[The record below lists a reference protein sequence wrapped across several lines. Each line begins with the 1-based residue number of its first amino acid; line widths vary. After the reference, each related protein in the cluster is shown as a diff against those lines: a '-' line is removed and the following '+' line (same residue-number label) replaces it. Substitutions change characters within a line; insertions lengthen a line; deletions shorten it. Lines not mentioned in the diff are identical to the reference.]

1 MEMTILQAVLCG
13 IVYWLAVG
21 NLPFV
26 GLWSL
31 QRPLVCGAITGLILG
46 HPVQGA
52 VIGATINLV
61 YLGFMSAG
69 GSMPADMGLA
79 GVLGT
84 AYAIVGGLDTDTA
97 LALAVP
103 IGILGTIVWAG
114 RMTFDC
120 FFVHM
125 ADKYIEEEKYNKI
138 WIANVLLPQILC
150 FCMTAIPCALAA
162 YFGSSYIQGILA
174 MLSGKVLTVFQI
186 IGGLMPALGIA
197 ITLQYIFKGESKVF
211 LFIGFLLAVYS
222 KLPLLTLGIIA
233 LLVAVVYVQV
243 TSAVQQAQI
252 MMMKMMRRTIKME
265 NNKKKSLIPKAAL
278 IKAWL
283 IWETFPQTCY
293 NYERMMGQVVAHMF
307 SAIIGFLYKDDPSKR
322 KEVMKREIEFFNVHI
337 EFGSCILGMAVA
349 LEEQKAMGE
358 NIPGEFIT
366 NLKTSLM
373 GPLAGMGDTIW
384 QGVVI
389 PILLAVCI
397 DLTRSGSGNVWG
409 AVIYAVVIV
418 VAAYALSYW
427 NFMFGYKAGSE
438 AIMDFLEKG
447 ILNKLIKGASIMG
460 CMVMGGLIVNYVKA
474 ACGLKIVSST
484 TTYSIQTNFLDQ
496 VCPSIL
502 PLAVTLLVY
511 YLMNKKRWSSLKII
525 GLIVV
530 IGIVGGITGI
540 LAY

>member
-1 MEMTILQAVLCG
+1 MREVAERQAADVIERTGETQRVNILQKLHNARFVRQCVCNVLNSRPAVTSSFRQRRIFVVVRNQIMQCTFPAPLRHSQQFFHHRLV
-13 IVYWLAVG
+13 ITRVSSKMALEDFQSA
-21 NLPFV
+21 FV

-243 TSAVQQAQI
+243 TSAVQPA
-252 MMMKMMRRTIKME
+252 T
-265 NNKKKSLIPKAAL
+265 AGAD
-278 IKAWL
+278 
-283 IWETFPQTCY
+283 Y
-293 NYERMMGQVVAHMF
+293 
-307 SAIIGFLYKDDPSKR
+307 DD
-322 KEVMKREIEFFNVHI
+322 EDD
-337 EFGSCILGMAVA
+337 
-349 LEEQKAMGE
+349 EE
-358 NIPGEFIT
+358 
-366 NLKTSLM
+366 
-373 GPLAGMGDTIW
+373 D
-384 QGVVI
+384 
-389 PILLAVCI
+389 
-397 DLTRSGSGNVWG
+397 D
-409 AVIYAVVIV
+409 
-418 VAAYALSYW
+418 
-427 NFMFGYKAGSE
+427 
-438 AIMDFLEKG
+438 
-447 ILNKLIKGASIMG
+447 
-460 CMVMGGLIVNYVKA
+460 
-474 ACGLKIVSST
+474 
-484 TTYSIQTNFLDQ
+484 
-496 VCPSIL
+496 
-502 PLAVTLLVY
+502 
-511 YLMNKKRWSSLKII
+511 
-525 GLIVV
+525 
-530 IGIVGGITGI
+530 
-540 LAY
+540 

>member
-13 IVYWLAVG
+13 VVYWLAVG

-197 ITLQYIFKGESKVF
+197 ITLQYLFKGASKVF

-243 TSAVQQAQI
+243 TSAVQPA
-252 MMMKMMRRTIKME
+252 T
-265 NNKKKSLIPKAAL
+265 AGAD
-278 IKAWL
+278 
-283 IWETFPQTCY
+283 Y
-293 NYERMMGQVVAHMF
+293 
-307 SAIIGFLYKDDPSKR
+307 DD
-322 KEVMKREIEFFNVHI
+322 EDD
-337 EFGSCILGMAVA
+337 
-349 LEEQKAMGE
+349 EE
-358 NIPGEFIT
+358 
-366 NLKTSLM
+366 
-373 GPLAGMGDTIW
+373 D
-384 QGVVI
+384 
-389 PILLAVCI
+389 
-397 DLTRSGSGNVWG
+397 D
-409 AVIYAVVIV
+409 
-418 VAAYALSYW
+418 
-427 NFMFGYKAGSE
+427 
-438 AIMDFLEKG
+438 
-447 ILNKLIKGASIMG
+447 
-460 CMVMGGLIVNYVKA
+460 
-474 ACGLKIVSST
+474 
-484 TTYSIQTNFLDQ
+484 
-496 VCPSIL
+496 
-502 PLAVTLLVY
+502 
-511 YLMNKKRWSSLKII
+511 
-525 GLIVV
+525 
-530 IGIVGGITGI
+530 
-540 LAY
+540 